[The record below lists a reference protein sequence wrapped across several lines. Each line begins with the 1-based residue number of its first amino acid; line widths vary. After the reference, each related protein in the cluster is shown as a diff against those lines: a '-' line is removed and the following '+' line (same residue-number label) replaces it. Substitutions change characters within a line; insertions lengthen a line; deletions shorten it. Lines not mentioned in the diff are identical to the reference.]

1 MELVRVVLVGNATV
15 PVQPSIPEEAAAPS
29 APCADSRLTVKERI
43 SMLDEMALN
52 DDNEDE
58 IPASD
63 DDESLA

>member
-1 MELVRVVLVGNATV
+1 MELARVVLVGNPT
-15 PVQPSIPEEAAAPS
+15 VQPSIPEEAAAPS

-43 SMLDEMALN
+43 SMLDEVVLN

-63 DDESLA
+63 DDISLA